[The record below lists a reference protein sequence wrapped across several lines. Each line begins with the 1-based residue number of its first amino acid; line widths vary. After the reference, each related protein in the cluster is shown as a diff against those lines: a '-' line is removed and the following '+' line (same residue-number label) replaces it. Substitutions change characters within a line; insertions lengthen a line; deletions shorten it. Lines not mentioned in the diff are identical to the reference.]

1 MLDKVF
7 SIGLDLFAFV
17 LPISIAATNIVF
29 FPLAALWLFG
39 ARWTF
44 SRWPP
49 FWGWPEKIFG
59 VFFVVSL
66 LSAVLG
72 INPAHSLLVIKNK
85 DFYLLIAIVLV
96 ALVRARAQNERLLK
110 LFMAAGVVTAVW
122 GLVQYTIGV
131 NMVDKGDP
139 YFFYLP
145 KSMAHWPRP
154 VINLF
159 GMINGR
165 VLGTRGHPLAYA
177 ECLLFNW
184 ALAICFLLG
193 GRGRE
198 WIKWMIY
205 LVLVGAALLVS
216 QSRGPWIAAVLI
228 ALLAVITSASRRGWL
243 VAGLG
248 AGFAVLFVVVP
259 SMRERAV
266 SILDRSNNSNK
277 ERVHMWHAGAQ
288 IWKTHPLLGI
298 GPGSVKEIS
307 VNYQTPE
314 EKVFGS
320 WGHLHSTYVNF
331 LVERGLAGLLIFG
344 VFMGALW
351 RELWQ
356 ALRRSS
362 GDPWREAVLKGS
374 LLGIVGF
381 LTSGL
386 TETTYNTAVVMMT
399 FYFVVGLALAL
410 TRHPGVACD

>member
-39 ARWTF
+39 ARGTF

-66 LSAVLG
+66 LSA
-72 INPAHSLLVIKNK
+72 
-85 DFYLLIAIVLV
+85 
-96 ALVRARAQNERLLK
+96 
-110 LFMAAGVVTAVW
+110 
-122 GLVQYTIGV
+122 
-131 NMVDKGDP
+131 
-139 YFFYLP
+139 
-145 KSMAHWPRP
+145 
-154 VINLF
+154 
-159 GMINGR
+159 
-165 VLGTRGHPLAYA
+165 
-177 ECLLFNW
+177 
-184 ALAICFLLG
+184 
-193 GRGRE
+193 
-198 WIKWMIY
+198 
-205 LVLVGAALLVS
+205 
-216 QSRGPWIAAVLI
+216 
-228 ALLAVITSASRRGWL
+228 
-243 VAGLG
+243 GLG

-266 SILDRSNNSNK
+266 SILDRTHHSNK
-277 ERVHMWHAGAQ
+277 ERLHMWDAGIQ
-288 IWKTHPLLGI
+288 IWKAHPLLGI
-298 GPGSVKEIS
+298 GPGSIKEIS
-307 VNYQTPE
+307 VRYQTPE
-314 EKVFGS
+314 EKVWGS

-331 LVERGLAGLLIFG
+331 LAERGLAGLLVFG
-344 VFMGALW
+344 VFMGALC

-386 TETTYNTAVVMMT
+386 TETAYNTAVVMMT

-410 TRHPGVACD
+410 TRHQGVACD